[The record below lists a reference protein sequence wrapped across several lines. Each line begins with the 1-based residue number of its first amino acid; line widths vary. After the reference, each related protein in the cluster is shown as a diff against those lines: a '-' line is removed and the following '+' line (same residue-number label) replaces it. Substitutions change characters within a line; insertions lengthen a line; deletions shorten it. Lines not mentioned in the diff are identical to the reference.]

1 MKLELN
7 FVKADVPL
15 ANDGKT
21 HSVMHAYSRDGGICI
36 APDMLYCVYDH
47 VFGRNRF
54 NTLSTSIGIE
64 DGSDFNIEYYALVDG
79 VFEVPFKRCDL
90 LDGGK

>member
-1 MKLELN
+1 MKLEVN

-64 DGSDFNIEYYALVDG
+64 DGVRL
-79 VFEVPFKRCDL
+79 
-90 LDGGK
+90 